1 MVFTEPRGSYN
12 ELLTCISSK
21 CKECCLYDDKVF
33 LLSQII
39 NTNGKKSFAS
49 DFKTHSDKQAHQK
62 PFLIDLFSARRF
74 SSAQFSRSVVSDSLK
89 PHESQHS
96 RPPCPSPSLGVHSNS
111 CPSSRWCHLPNSSSV
126 IPFCSCP
133 QFLPASESFPMSQ
146 LFTWAGQSTGVTTL
160 ASFLPKTPK
169 TDLLLDWLDLLA
181 VQGTLKS
188 LLQHH
193 SPKASILPHSAFF
206 TVQLSHHTWPPDL
219 C

>member
-1 MVFTEPRGSYN
+1 MVFTKPRGSYN

-89 PHESQHS
+89 PMNRSTPGLPVHHHLSEFTQTHVHRVGDAIYPTHPLS
-96 RPPCPSPSLGVHSNS
+96 SPFA
-111 CPSSRWCHLPNSSSV
+111 PAPNSSQHQS
-126 IPFCSCP
+126 
-133 QFLPASESFPMSQ
+133 
-146 LFTWAGQSTGVTTL
+146 LFQ
-160 ASFLPKTPK
+160 
-169 TDLLLDWLDLLA
+169 
-181 VQGTLKS
+181 
-188 LLQHH
+188 
-193 SPKASILPHSAFF
+193 
-206 TVQLSHHTWPPDL
+206 
-219 C
+219 

>member
-1 MVFTEPRGSYN
+1 MLLFNTSYLGNITSVFCNQSSDSFVKINLIYMVFTKPRGSYN

-111 CPSSRWCHLPNSSSV
+111 CPSSR
-126 IPFCSCP
+126 
-133 QFLPASESFPMSQ
+133 
-146 LFTWAGQSTGVTTL
+146 
-160 ASFLPKTPK
+160 
-169 TDLLLDWLDLLA
+169 
-181 VQGTLKS
+181 
-188 LLQHH
+188 
-193 SPKASILPHSAFF
+193 
-206 TVQLSHHTWPPDL
+206 
-219 C
+219 

>member
-49 DFKTHSDKQAHQK
+49 DIKAHSDKQAHQK

-74 SSAQFSRSVVSDSLK
+74 SSVQFSRSIVSNSLR

-96 RPPCPSPSLGVHSNS
+96 RPPCPSPSLGVH
-111 CPSSRWCHLPNSSSV
+111 LANSSSV

-133 QFLPASESFPMSQ
+133 QFLPASEFFPMSQ
-146 LFTWAGQSTGVTTL
+146 LFA
-160 ASFLPKTPK
+160 
-169 TDLLLDWLDLLA
+169 
-181 VQGTLKS
+181 
-188 LLQHH
+188 
-193 SPKASILPHSAFF
+193 
-206 TVQLSHHTWPPDL
+206 
-219 C
+219 